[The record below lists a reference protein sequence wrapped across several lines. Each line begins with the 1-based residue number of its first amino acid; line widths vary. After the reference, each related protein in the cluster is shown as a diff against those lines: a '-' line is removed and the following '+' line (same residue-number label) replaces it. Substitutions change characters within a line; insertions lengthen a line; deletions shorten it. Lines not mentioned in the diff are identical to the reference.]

1 MSAFVSLFVM
11 RRYVW
16 FHLCLDDLF
25 MMLDFMAMSWFYEK
39 FFFGACL
46 GSTSCI
52 GDVFP
57 LLGYCVRGVYALDEN
72 EWDGT

>member
-1 MSAFVSLFVM
+1 
-11 RRYVW
+11 
-16 FHLCLDDLF
+16 